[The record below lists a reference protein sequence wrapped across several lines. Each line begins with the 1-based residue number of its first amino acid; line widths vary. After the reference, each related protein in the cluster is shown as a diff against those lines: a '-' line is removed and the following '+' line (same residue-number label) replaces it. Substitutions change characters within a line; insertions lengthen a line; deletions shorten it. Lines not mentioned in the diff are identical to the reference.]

1 MKILV
6 TDGFMLWNFI
16 FELISI
22 TFGRLIGRFY
32 PQTRIKWIKS
42 IFTIERV
49 SLFSSFSEFF
59 SFGNISDPNRKE
71 NQIQSNFDFVRG
83 KEF

>member
-32 PQTRIKWIKS
+32 PQTRMKWIKS

-49 SLFSSFSEFF
+49 SLFSSLSEFF
-59 SFGNISDPNRKE
+59 SFISDPNRKE
-71 NQIQSNFDFVRG
+71 NQIQSKFRFRSR
-83 KEF
+83 

>member
-32 PQTRIKWIKS
+32 PQTRMKWIKS

-49 SLFSSFSEFF
+49 SLFSSLSEFF
-59 SFGNISDPNRKE
+59 SFISDPNRKK